1 MSWLYWASIVLTVE
15 NKKKDTGQK
24 MIKKTL
30 PFIPG
35 LILLTLVSA
44 HAPVIASD
52 TNKAPHENYRVLE
65 WSDLVP
71 DGWESPLVP
80 TAYDEVSEAVV
91 DETSV
96 VKDLD
101 GQLTALPGYM
111 KPVVYEGNTVS
122 EFLLVPYLPHQ
133 ITAHAHLDPNQM
145 VYVYAL
151 EPVVVENP
159 LAPIWIVGTLS
170 LKPVMTDEGPAAYRM
185 VDAVTTEYEY

>member
-1 MSWLYWASIVLTVE
+1 MTTRLISASRGPFGFLLVLLAFV
-15 NKKKDTGQK
+15 GSHS
-24 MIKKTL
+24 
-30 PFIPG
+30 PA
-35 LILLTLVSA
+35 V
-44 HAPVIASD
+44 ASEP
-52 TNKAPHENYRVLE
+52 AEVPHENYRVLE

-71 DGWESPLVP
+71 DGWEPPLVP
-80 TAYDEVSEAVV
+80 TAYDEISEAVV

-111 KPVVYEGNTVS
+111 KPVVYEGNAVS